1 MKQTRYKIV
10 LPKGNVKKLT
20 AEVGKHNTYV
30 RRALQFDSDTA
41 PAQERIRQLAMQKYG
56 GKIVAITKVKE
67 TYA

>member
-20 AEVGKHNTYV
+20 AEVGKHSTYV

-41 PAQERIRQLAMQKYG
+41 PAQERIRQLAIEKYG
-56 GKIVAITKVKE
+56 GRKAIITIE
-67 TYA
+67 